1 VKEIAA
7 SEWHLDAE
15 HWPALLV
22 RVRQETDNDYVA
34 FRQNLTPRFAVVW
47 RDIALGYAALALTL
61 WLTSIVSGW
70 LAGAIAAVGG
80 AIAVGGGIAYLQLF
94 IHEAA
99 HFNLASAKSKS
110 DRLANIFIAWQV
122 GTSIAAYRRIHFD
135 HHRHL
140 GQEGDGER
148 SYACRLS
155 WRFVAEMLTGVHA
168 LRVFIARANVKT
180 TPSTSKNPAQG
191 SAMPSLIRGVAMHAA
206 LLGFL
211 AWQGA
216 WVSVAAWVLG
226 VGAVFP
232 LFATIRPLLEHRPTG
247 TDARILPGSGDAV
260 TRLFDDGLLAQVVGG
275 AGFNR
280 HLLHH
285 WEPQI
290 SYTRLADLDRY
301 LAQTSIGNIMEARR
315 TTYVRA
321 FLDILEHDRDR

>member
-1 VKEIAA
+1 MKEIAS

-22 RVRQETDNDYVA
+22 RVRQETDNGYVA
-34 FRQNLTPRFAVVW
+34 FRQILTPRFAVVW
-47 RDIALGYAALALTL
+47 RDIALGYAALALAV
-61 WLTSIVSGW
+61 WLTSVVSGW
-70 LAGAIAAVGG
+70 LAGAIAAFGG
-80 AIAVGGGIAYLQLF
+80 AIAVGAGVAYLQLF

-99 HFNLASAKSKS
+99 HFNLASAKPKS
-110 DRLANIFIAWQV
+110 DRLANVFIAWQV

-140 GQEGDGER
+140 GHEGDGER
-148 SYACRLS
+148 SYAYRLS

-168 LRVFIARANVKT
+168 LRVFISRARAKT
-180 TPSTSKNPAQG
+180 TVEGKSSVEK
-191 SAMPSLIRGVAMHAA
+191 SAVPSLLRGVAVHAA

-216 WVSVAAWVLG
+216 WASVAAWVLG
-226 VGAVFP
+226 VGVIFP

-247 TDARILPGSGDAV
+247 TDAQILPGSGDAV
-260 TRLFDDGLLAQVVGG
+260 TRLFDDGILAQIVGG

-301 LAQTSIGNIMEARR
+301 LARTSIGKIMEARR